1 MSRISRTPWNLLFDG
16 TLEESPSSFGFGAKI
31 KRCQAN
37 IACCFV
43 AFSLSLLLLLL
54 QPRER

>member
-16 TLEESPSSFGFGAKI
+16 ILEERSVDFGAKI

-43 AFSLSLLLLLL
+43 AFFLSLLLLLLL